1 MPSKIGKIK
10 EVDTFYYTKYPF
22 ISISSIVY
30 NLALF
35 WVIPMECW
43 KGRFSMK
50 YIFRSW
56 YLEEKKNTFF
66 DKYFY
71 EFIFMTFFDKYFMNF
86 FDTFFYEILCKG
98 IFMTKFLTN
107 LFDELFWRVFLWR
120 IFDEWF
126 WRILIFWKILNF
138 LCHVY
143 FACVFFG

>member
-1 MPSKIGKIK
+1 MISSDIQKKRKKKNLQGFMPSKIGKIK

-56 YLEEKKNTFF
+56 YLEEKK
-66 DKYFY
+66 K
-71 EFIFMTFFDKYFMNF
+71 
-86 FDTFFYEILCKG
+86 IL
-98 IFMTKFLTN
+98 FLTN
-107 LFDELFWRVFLWR
+107 IFTNLFLWLFLTNILWIFLTHFFMKFYARGFLWR
-120 IFDEWF
+120 NFWRTYLTNCFDVFFFDE
-126 WRILIFWKILNF
+126 F
-138 LCHVY
+138 LTNC
-143 FACVFFG
+143 FDEF